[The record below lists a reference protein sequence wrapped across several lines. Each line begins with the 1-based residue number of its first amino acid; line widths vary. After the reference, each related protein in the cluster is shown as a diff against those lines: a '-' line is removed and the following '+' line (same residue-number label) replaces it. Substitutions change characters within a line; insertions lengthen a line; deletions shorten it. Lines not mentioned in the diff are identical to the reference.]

1 MIIREIS
8 NLGKSRYL
16 AWIRLYVIALIL
28 WLTMFLENVVVFFFL
43 LHLSKRFFF
52 WLPYSA
58 CRLLV
63 PQIGVEPMPPA
74 VDMQSPNHWSA
85 QEFP

>member
-1 MIIREIS
+1 MIVKEIS

-52 WLPYSA
+52 LA
-58 CRLLV
+58 ALLS
-63 PQIGVEPMPPA
+63 
-74 VDMQSPNHWSA
+74 MQALSSPNWGRTHAPCSRYA
-85 QEFP
+85 ES

>member
-28 WLTMFLENVVVFFFL
+28 WLTMFLENVVVFFFFTSSFKKIFFLAAL
-43 LHLSKRFFF
+43 LSMQALS
-52 WLPYSA
+52 
-58 CRLLV
+58 
-63 PQIGVEPMPPA
+63 
-74 VDMQSPNHWSA
+74 SPNRGRTHAPCSRYA
-85 QEFP
+85 ES